1 MKNKTLNLSILG
13 MSTVHEAIT
22 AHHCDIRVFAF
33 SLITNVCVTENQTER
48 LNKNNNN
55 QQIKND
61 DIEKEVFEA
70 AKTREEDLAKLVSKI
85 IIKID
90 SLLKVNTQQKC

>member
-1 MKNKTLNLSILG
+1 

-22 AHHCDIRVFAF
+22 AHHCDIKVFAF

-70 AKTREEDLAKLVSKI
+70 AKTREEDLAKFVTKI
-85 IIKID
+85 ITKID